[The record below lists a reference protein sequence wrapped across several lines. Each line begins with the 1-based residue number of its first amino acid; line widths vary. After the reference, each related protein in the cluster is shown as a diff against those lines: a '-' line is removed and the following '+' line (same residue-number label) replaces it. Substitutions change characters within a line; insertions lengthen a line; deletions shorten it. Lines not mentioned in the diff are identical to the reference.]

1 MASTWEHKKMT
12 EDELKELV
20 RDVYDQKIFTSLHC
34 GAGDTRMVFMPLMFI
49 GSPPSEPSPT
59 NNIKIDRRNKLN
71 YIQEKLDYEQETPVR
86 EEFLKNI
93 GMVYE
98 FYSQAG
104 PRSINGYPIFM
115 SFKIVSIDDTNK
127 FIEKYNKYVK
137 MRENFEK
144 EWK

>member
-1 MASTWEHKKMT
+1 MASNWEHKRMT
-12 EDELKELV
+12 EEELKTLV

-34 GAGDTRMVFMPLMFI
+34 NNFDVKMVFMPLMFI
-49 GSPPSEPSPT
+49 GSPPSEPSLT
-59 NNIKIDRRNKLN
+59 KNIKIDRKNKLN
-71 YIQEKLDYEQETPVR
+71 YIQEKLDYENETPVR

-98 FYSQAG
+98 SYDQAG

-115 SFKIVSIDDTNK
+115 SFKIVSIEDTRK
-127 FIEKYNKYVK
+127 FIDKYNKYVE

-144 EWK
+144 EW